1 MKLTNS
7 DKFTYLGYLHQTW
20 FDRNG
25 ADEQE
30 IHATLQ
36 HFGQMAGPVMGL
48 MPMFFALDYSTRNYL
63 IFTDNIKVIL
73 GHDARELLENGVA
86 HTVDLLQKDFFRV
99 FNQKVFPASLAA
111 LSRIPWEEHPNHIF
125 SNNFQYKNKKGRYV
139 NVLQRNTYITS
150 RDTGLPLYCI
160 GMAMDISAYKR
171 DLTVVQTIERVDL
184 ATRIPHNIET
194 NYFYPFEEDS
204 LLTRQ
209 ELNIIK
215 YMADGLSSKVIAHK
229 LGLSENTIA
238 NHRKNMLRKT
248 NTKNVAQLI
257 AFVVRNGVI

>member
-1 MKLTNS
+1 MRLRS
-7 DKFTYLGYLHQTW
+7 SEKFTYLGYLHQTW
-20 FDRNG
+20 FDRNE
-25 ADEQE
+25 ADELD

-48 MPMFFALDYSTRNYL
+48 MPMFFVIDYSTRKYL
-63 IFTDNIKVIL
+63 IFTDNIRMIL
-73 GHDARELLENGVA
+73 GHDARELLEGGLA
-86 HTVDLLQKDFFRV
+86 HTVDLVQKDFFRT
-99 FNQKVFPASLAA
+99 FNQNVFPSTIAA
-111 LSRIPWEEHPNHIF
+111 LSRIPRKEHHNHIF
-125 SNNFQYKNKKGRYV
+125 SNNFQYRNRKGDYV

-150 RDTGLPLYCI
+150 RDTHMPLYCI

-171 DLTVVQTIERVDL
+171 DLSVVQTIERVDL
-184 ATRIPHNIET
+184 ATRVSHTIET
-194 NYFYPFEEDS
+194 NYFYPFEEHA

-209 ELNIIK
+209 ELNIVK
-215 YMADGLSSKVIAHK
+215 YMADGMSSKVIAYK